1 MTQTLRT
8 AIANRRA
15 LAARLAAAVLLSVL
29 GCGAWAQAA
38 YPSKPIRLI
47 VPFTGGNHDGVARAV
62 ADKLAERLGQ
72 PVVVDNRG
80 GAAGNIGA
88 DAIAKAAPDGYT
100 IGVLSAI
107 HTVNSGY
114 FRKLPFD
121 IGNDFTPLALL
132 GESPVLLVSSQQ
144 APFKTVPELLAYAR
158 ANPGKVNFGSTTAFT
173 IELLKSLTDIDITT
187 VLYKGIGEA
196 QTDLAAGRI
205 DLSAGAAQQ
214 VQPLIKAGRFRALAV
229 ASKAPVADFPD
240 LPTVAQTVPGYD
252 ASIWFGLFAPANL
265 PPAIA
270 ARLRSALAEV
280 TALPEVKQ
288 RLAALG
294 VDDAARQIP
303 PEAITERLRS
313 ESALWKR
320 VAAKSGSYYE

>member
-1 MTQTLRT
+1 MAPMLRT
-8 AIANRRA
+8 TRRT
-15 LAARLAAAVLLSVL
+15 LAVLLLCAAAGSS
-29 GCGAWAQAA
+29 WAQAA
-38 YPSKPIRLI
+38 YPAKPIRLI
-47 VPFTGGNHDGVARAV
+47 VPFAGGNHDGVARAV
-62 ADKLAERLGQ
+62 ADKLAEKLGQ

-88 DAIAKAAPDGYT
+88 DLIAKATPDGYT
-100 IGVLSAI
+100 IGVLSSI

-121 IGNDFTPLALL
+121 IGHDFTPLAVL
-132 GESPVLLVSSQQ
+132 GESPVLLVASLQ
-144 APFKTVPELLAYAR
+144 APFNSFPEMLAYAK
-158 ANPGKVNFGSTTAFT
+158 AHPGKLNFGSTTSFT
-173 IELLKSLTDIDITT
+173 IELLKSMTDLDITT

-214 VQPLIKAGRFRALAV
+214 VAPLVKAGRFRALAV
-229 ASKAPVADFPD
+229 AGKAPLAEFPGIA
-240 LPTVAQTVPGYD
+240 PVAQTVPGYD
-252 ASIWFGLFAPANL
+252 ASIWFGLFAPAGL

-270 ARLRSALAEV
+270 TRLRGALAAV
-280 TALPEVKQ
+280 LALPEVQQ
-288 RLAALG
+288 RLATLG
-294 VDDAARQIP
+294 VDEAGKQLA

-320 VAAKSGSYYE
+320 VAAKSGSYFD